1 MNDPTGGLLADI
13 SKSAKEFWQA
23 IIPPSCIGAWAVY
36 REITRRREDRKKGEE
51 TEQQKREASLTARER
66 EVRDDERKVSDYWKE
81 RAEDLEDRVETL
93 EKLLRATRHEAVNA
107 RMMAHGLQHAG
118 CQPRTPPTEFRELP

>member
-1 MNDPTGGLLADI
+1 MTPRDPRPGDPDPVDDRPVDDARVDDARLEPGTDADETLEE
-13 SKSAKEFWQA
+13 SAE
-23 IIPPSCIGAWAVY
+23 
-36 REITRRREDRKKGEE
+36 
-51 TEQQKREASLTARER
+51 

-107 RMMAHGLQHAG
+107 RMMVHGLQHAG